1 MYKRKSQ
8 KAGFVVV
15 ENAPK
20 GRGRKSMKKQRGG
33 GGCSA
38 HRDPRKR
45 SLRGGGGCSYTSN
58 DPRRVK
64 QRGGG
69 GCRAQRDPR
78 KRSLRGGGG
87 CSYTSSD
94 PRRVKQR
101 GGNGCR
107 RRGGNKKSL
116 RKSSKSKRQGRKR
129 KSFVMVCNNGSADC
143 AARK

>member
-20 GRGRKSMKKQRGG
+20 GRGRKSMK
-33 GGCSA
+33 
-38 HRDPRKR
+38 
-45 SLRGGGGCSYTSN
+45 
-58 DPRRVK
+58 K

-116 RKSSKSKRQGRKR
+116 RKSRKSKRQGRKR